1 MKTFE
6 LRRVLVIVLAILLVV
21 LSAAAAPNPAQ
32 HKLTISG
39 DKFLL
44 DGKPFQIISGEM
56 HYPRIPREYWRARL
70 KMARAMGLNTISTY
84 VFWNL
89 HEPKPGVYDFSGQLD
104 VAEFIREA
112 QEEGLNVILR
122 PGPYVCAEWDL
133 GGLPSWLLADPQ
145 IVLRSNDLKFMQ
157 PVERWLTRLGQELA
171 PLQASRGGPIF
182 AVQVEN
188 EYGSFDSDK
197 AYLKH
202 IYDLIEAAG
211 FGQSLL
217 YTADG
222 PEQLPKGTLPGVP
235 AEVNF
240 GPGET
245 KEAFSALAKFRPRQP
260 LMAGEYWAGWFD
272 HWGGKHA
279 VTDTAEQ
286 VRDLKWM
293 LAQGYS
299 VNLYMFHGG
308 TTFGF
313 MNGANF
319 VGEYL
324 PQTTSYDYD
333 AALDESGRPT
343 KKYYE
348 FREAIS
354 VANPEMKLPDVPTAA
369 PLISIAP
376 FGLGESSSLW
386 DNLGTPIAAESP
398 KTMEM
403 LGQSFGF
410 ILYRT
415 NVAKP
420 IDGELRL
427 DGMHD
432 YAYIFVNGAMLGAL
446 DTRNGESRMTLHSSA
461 EKNRLDILV
470 ENGGRINFK
479 KLLREQ
485 RKGIGGPVTLA
496 GKQLHS
502 WELYPLPMDDVST
515 VAFKA
520 AGSETIGPRFWR
532 GQFMLTQT
540 GDTYLDMRDRVKGV
554 AWVNGHPLGR
564 FWNRGPQQTLYVP
577 APWLKTGANEVV
589 IFDIN
594 GGKST
599 LRGLDRPVYSQ

>member
-1 MKTFE
+1 MRS
-6 LRRVLVIVLAILLVV
+6 LRGCLTGLVIVVALS
-21 LSAAAAPNPAQ
+21 LSAGTASAPAE
-32 HKLTISG
+32 HRLTIG
-39 DKFLL
+39 DGQYLL

-56 HYPRIPREYWRARL
+56 HYARIPREYWRDRL

-84 VFWNL
+84 IFWNL
-89 HEPKPGVYDFSGQLD
+89 HEPRPGVYDFSGQLD
-104 VAEFIREA
+104 VAEFVREA
-112 QEEGLNVILR
+112 QEEGLLVILR

-133 GGLPSWLLADPQ
+133 GGLPAWLLAEPS
-145 IVLRSNDLKFMQ
+145 IVLRSNDPKFMD
-157 PVERWLTRLGQELA
+157 PVARWLKRLGQELA
-171 PLQASRGGPIF
+171 PLQATRGGPII

-197 AYLKH
+197 HYMQH
-202 IYDLIEAAG
+202 IHDLVASNG
-211 FGQSLL
+211 FGESLL

-222 PEQLPKGTLPGVP
+222 PEQLPSGALPGVP
-235 AEVNF
+235 AVVNF

-245 KEAFSALAKFRPRQP
+245 KEAFAALGKFRPGQP

-293 LAQGYS
+293 LARGYS

-319 VGEYL
+319 EGEYL

-343 KKYYE
+343 KKYFA
-348 FREAIS
+348 FREVIAAADPS
-354 VANPEMKLPDVPTAA
+354 VRLPDVPAVGR
-369 PLISIAP
+369 LISVGP
-376 FGLGESSSLW
+376 VELRESASLW
-386 DNLGTPIAAESP
+386 DNLGTPITAESP
-398 KTMEM
+398 KSMET
-403 LGQSFGF
+403 LGQSYGY

-415 NVAKP
+415 QVAGP

-427 DGMHD
+427 GGMHD
-432 YAYIFVNGAMLGAL
+432 YAYIFVNGAMLGSL
-446 DTRNGESRMTLHSSA
+446 DTRNGQSRLNLHLPG
-461 EKNRLDILV
+461 ENNRLDILV

-485 RKGIGGPVTLA
+485 RKGITGAVTLS
-496 GKQLHS
+496 GKGLHS
-502 WELYPLPMDDVST
+502 WQIYRLPMINANSVVFQAT
-515 VAFKA
+515 
-520 AGSETIGPRFWR
+520 GSATTGPRFWR
-532 GQFMLTQT
+532 GPFSLSRT
-540 GDTYLDMRDRVKGV
+540 GDTYLDMRGRVKGA

-577 APWLKTGANEVV
+577 APWLKVGANQVV

-594 GGKST
+594 GGSDNS
-599 LRGLDRPVYSQ
+599 LRGLDRPLYSQ